1 MAAWRGQTDLVSAL
15 LAGGA
20 DLEAHDPEGH
30 TALTRAAW
38 KGHVEIVR
46 KLLAAGAKPDTR
58 GPDGRTRA
66 RLRGRGGPRAGG
78 VASCWLRA
86 RIRGWLAPT
95 ARRR

>member
-20 DLEAHDPEGH
+20 DLEARDPEGH

-46 KLLAAGAKPDTR
+46 KLLAAGAKPDAR
-58 GPDGRTRA
+58 GPGRPHRA
-66 RLRGRGGPRAGG
+66 RLRGRGGPCAGG
-78 VASCWLRA
+78 VGAARGRA
-86 RIRGWLAPT
+86 RIRGWRAPT